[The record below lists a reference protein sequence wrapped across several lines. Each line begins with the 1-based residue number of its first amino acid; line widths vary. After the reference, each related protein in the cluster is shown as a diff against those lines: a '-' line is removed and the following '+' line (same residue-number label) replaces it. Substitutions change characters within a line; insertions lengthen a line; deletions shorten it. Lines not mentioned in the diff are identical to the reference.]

1 MIPTYDINSMTGNLD
16 IMFQNIMKVGFI
28 FSISLLTIWMTVS
41 LIIWLFRSQK
51 EVRKSNK
58 VWNKEFYNS
67 FNISNNRTNHSNI
80 VCLVCFRNINGNVTY
95 NRNYLP

>member
-1 MIPTYDINSMTGNLD
+1 MIPTYDMNSMTGNLD

-28 FSISLLTIWMTVS
+28 FSISLLTIWMIVS

-80 VCLVCFRNINGNVTY
+80 V
-95 NRNYLP
+95 

>member
-1 MIPTYDINSMTGNLD
+1 MIPTYDIDSITGNLD
-16 IMFQNIMKVGFI
+16 TMFQNIMKVGFI
-28 FSISLLTIWMTVS
+28 LSISLLTIWMIVS
-41 LIIWLFRSQK
+41 LVIWLFRSQK

-80 VCLVCFRNINGNVTY
+80 V
-95 NRNYLP
+95 